1 MNPGLLGL
9 IAAIAWGVHDVIG
22 ARLSASLGAVKT
34 ATAVTVFGF
43 FILSLW
49 VAMTG
54 GFPRAPAAQLWLP
67 LISGVLLALATVWL
81 FAAMTNGSVS
91 LTLPIVMSYPATS
104 LIFGA
109 IAGRPPSS
117 WQIAF
122 AALVLGGV
130 VAVAKTGEEQ
140 NGGRGGNIKRAI
152 GFALMSHFTF
162 AIGNFVGQYAATIYG
177 AIPATWISRIGGCA
191 AIMPLLL
198 ISTASPGKFPLKR
211 LPFLVLM
218 GGLDVLALS
227 MLNLAGHTPQPELA
241 IVTASAAG
249 VFAIILVWLI
259 FSEHIAPLRWFGI
272 ILTFAGVAAL
282 SATG

>member
-34 ATAVTVFGF
+34 ATAVTVFGL

-49 VAMTG
+49 VAVTG

-140 NGGRGGNIKRAI
+140 NGRGGNSKRAI

-177 AIPATWISRIGGCA
+177 SVPATWLSRIGGCA

-198 ISTASPGKFPLKR
+198 ISTASPGRFPLKR

-227 MLNLAGHTPQPELA
+227 MLNLAGHTSQPELA

-249 VFAIILVWLI
+249 VFAIILVRLI

>member
-9 IAAIAWGVHDVIG
+9 IAAMAWGVHDVIG

-34 ATAVTVFGF
+34 ATAVTVFGLI
-43 FILSLW
+43 ILSLW
-49 VAMTG
+49 VGMTG
-54 GFPRAPAAQLWLP
+54 AVASAPAAQLWLP
-67 LISGVLLALATVWL
+67 LFSGVLLALATVWL

-130 VAVAKTGEEQ
+130 VAVAKTGEGQ
-140 NGGRGGNIKRAI
+140 NGQGGKIKRAI
-152 GFALMSHFTF
+152 GFALLSHFTF

-191 AIMPLLL
+191 AIIPLLL
-198 ISTASPGKFPLKR
+198 ISTASPGKFPLNR
-211 LPFLVLM
+211 LPFLALM

>member
-1 MNPGLLGL
+1 M
-9 IAAIAWGVHDVIG
+9 AWGVHDVIG
-22 ARLSASLGAVKT
+22 ARVSASLGAMKT
-34 ATAVTVFGF
+34 ATAVTVFGL
-43 FILSLW
+43 ILLSFWLGL
-49 VAMTG
+49 TG
-54 GFPRAPAAQLWLP
+54 VFPSAPTAQIWLP
-67 LISGVLLALATVWL
+67 MVSGALLALATVWL
-81 FAAMTNGSVS
+81 FAAMTSGSVS

-109 IAGRPPSS
+109 MAGRPPNS

-140 NGGRGGNIKRAI
+140 NGPRGSLRRAI

-162 AIGNFVGQYAATIYG
+162 AVGNFLGQYAATIYG

-191 AIMPLLL
+191 AIIPLLL
-198 ISTASPGKFPLKR
+198 LSTARPQKFPVNR
-211 LPFLVLM
+211 LPFLILM

-227 MLNLAGHTPQPELA
+227 MLNLAGHTSQPELA

-249 VFAIILVWLI
+249 VFAIILVWLF
-259 FSEHIAPLRWFGI
+259 FSERIAPLRWFGI

>member
-1 MNPGLLGL
+1 MNPGFLGL
-9 IAAIAWGVHDVIG
+9 IAAMAWGVHDVIG
-22 ARLSASLGAVKT
+22 ARLSASLGPVKT
-34 ATAVTVFGF
+34 ATAVTVFGLI
-43 FILSLW
+43 ILSLW
-49 VAMTG
+49 IGLTGAFPVA
-54 GFPRAPAAQLWLP
+54 AAAQLWLP
-67 LISGVLLALATVWL
+67 LISGGLLAFATVWL

-109 IAGRPPSS
+109 FAGRPPSS
-117 WQIAF
+117 WQIGF
-122 AALVLGGV
+122 ATLVLGGV
-130 VAVAKTGEEQ
+130 VAVATTGEEQ
-140 NGGRGGNIKRAI
+140 NGRGGDIKRAI
-152 GFALMSHFTF
+152 GFALLSHFTF
-162 AIGNFVGQYAATIYG
+162 AIGNFIGQYAATIYG
-177 AIPATWISRIGGCA
+177 AIPATWISRVGGCA
-191 AIMPLLL
+191 IIIPLLL
-198 ISTASPGKFPLKR
+198 VSTARPAKYPLKR
-211 LPFLVLM
+211 LPFLAVM

>member
-1 MNPGLLGL
+1 MNPGFLGL
-9 IAAIAWGVHDVIG
+9 IAAMAWGVHDVIG
-22 ARLSASLGAVKT
+22 ARLSASLGPVKT
-34 ATAVTVFGF
+34 ATAVTVFGLI
-43 FILSLW
+43 ILSLW
-49 VAMTG
+49 IGLTG
-54 GFPRAPAAQLWLP
+54 AFPMAAAAQLWLP
-67 LISGVLLALATVWL
+67 LISGGLLALATVWL
-81 FAAMTNGSVS
+81 FAAMKNGSVS

-109 IAGRPPSS
+109 FAGRPPSS
-117 WQIAF
+117 WQIGF
-122 AALVLGGV
+122 ATLVLGGV
-130 VAVAKTGEEQ
+130 VAVATTGEEQ
-140 NGGRGGNIKRAI
+140 NGRGGDIKRAI
-152 GFALMSHFTF
+152 GFALLSHFTF
-162 AIGNFVGQYAATIYG
+162 AIGNFIGQYAATIYG
-177 AIPATWISRIGGCA
+177 AIPATWISRVGGCA
-191 AIMPLLL
+191 IIIPLLL
-198 ISTASPGKFPLKR
+198 VSTARPAKYPLKR
-211 LPFLVLM
+211 LPFLAVM

>member
-1 MNPGLLGL
+1 LNPGLLGL
-9 IAAIAWGVHDVIG
+9 IAAVAWGVHDVIG
-22 ARLSASLGAVKT
+22 ARVSASLGAVKT
-34 ATAVTVFGF
+34 ATAVTVFGLI
-43 FILSLW
+43 ILSLW
-49 VAMTG
+49 IGLTDA
-54 GFPRAPAAQLWLP
+54 FPRAPEAQLWLP
-67 LISGVLLALATVWL
+67 LISGGLLALATVWL
-81 FAAMTNGSVS
+81 FAAMRNGSVS

-122 AALVLGGV
+122 ATLVLGGV

-140 NGGRGGNIKRAI
+140 NGGGGNIKRAI

-177 AIPATWISRIGGCA
+177 AIPATWISRVGGCA
-191 AIMPLLL
+191 VILPVLL

-227 MLNLAGHTPQPELA
+227 MLNLAGHTSQPELA

-249 VFAIILVWLI
+249 VFAILLVWLI
-259 FSEHIAPLRWFGI
+259 FSEQIAPLRWFGI
-272 ILTFAGVAAL
+272 VLTFAGVAAL

>member
-9 IAAIAWGVHDVIG
+9 IAAMAWGVHDVIG
-22 ARLSASLGAVKT
+22 ARVSAALGAIKT
-34 ATAVTVFGF
+34 ATAVTVFGLI
-43 FILSLW
+43 ILSFWL
-49 VAMTG
+49 ALTG
-54 GFPRAPAAQLWLP
+54 ELPRAPAAQIWLP
-67 LISGVLLALATVWL
+67 LISGALLALATVWL

-109 IAGRPPSS
+109 FAGRPPSS

-122 AALVLGGV
+122 AALVLSGV
-130 VAVAKTGEEQ
+130 VAVAKTGDEQ
-140 NGGRGGNIKRAI
+140 NGTRGNPRRAI

-162 AIGNFVGQYAATIYG
+162 AVGNFLGQYAATIYG

-191 AIMPLLL
+191 AIIPLLL
-198 ISTASPGKFPLKR
+198 LSTASPHKFPLNR
-211 LPFLVLM
+211 LPFLALM

-227 MLNLAGHTPQPELA
+227 MLNLAGHTSQPELA

-249 VFAIILVWLI
+249 VFAIILVWLF
-259 FSEHIAPLRWFGI
+259 FSERIAPLRWFGI

-282 SATG
+282 TATG

>member
-9 IAAIAWGVHDVIG
+9 IAAMAWGVHDVIG
-22 ARLSASLGAVKT
+22 ARLSASLGPAKT
-34 ATAVTVFGF
+34 ATAVTVFGLL
-43 FILSLW
+43 ILSVW
-49 VAMTG
+49 VGATG
-54 GFPRAPAAQLWLP
+54 AFPSATAAQLWLP
-67 LISGVLLALATVWL
+67 LISGVLLALATLWL
-81 FAAMTNGSVS
+81 FVAMTNGSVS

-104 LIFGA
+104 LILGA

-140 NGGRGGNIKRAI
+140 NGRGGNIKRAI
-152 GFALMSHFTF
+152 GFALLSHFTF
-162 AIGNFVGQYAATIYG
+162 AIGNFIGQYAATIHG
-177 AIPATWISRIGGCA
+177 AIPATWISRVGGCA
-191 AIMPLLL
+191 AIIPVLL
-198 ISTASPGKFPLKR
+198 ISTPDPGKFPVTR
-211 LPFLVLM
+211 LPLLALM

-249 VFAIILVWLI
+249 VFAIILVRLI

-272 ILTFAGVAAL
+272 ILTFAGVAGL